1 MTGEPTKRL
10 TREDWLS
17 WTLSNIAH
25 KGQLQIRIYRLAKSL
40 GVTEGSFYWH
50 FKNRD
55 DFLAALVDYWVD
67 NYTEIVVETVN
78 RVRGDASTRLLALQE
93 LVVRE
98 SLSDYDFT
106 MQALAIQEPVVAPAI
121 AKVYKRRI
129 EYVGS
134 LFAEMGFCG
143 LQLEM
148 RTQAFVAYMSF
159 EPRLAVKK
167 SKKKRLEFIREAH
180 AFFTRP

>member
-1 MTGEPTKRL
+1 MAGKREKRL
-10 TREDWLS
+10 SREDWLS
-17 WTLSNIAH
+17 WTLSEVVH
-25 KGQLQIRIYRLAKSL
+25 KGKLPIRIYRLAKSL

-55 DFLAALVDYWVD
+55 DFLAALVDFWAD
-67 NYTEIVVETVN
+67 MSTEIVVDTVN
-78 RVRGDASTRLLALQE
+78 QVRGDASVRLLALQE

-98 SLSDYDFT
+98 NLGEYDYA

-129 EYVGS
+129 DYVGS
-134 LFAEMGFCG
+134 LFAEMGFRG

-148 RTQAFVAYMSF
+148 RVKTFAAFMSL
-159 EPRLAVKK
+159 EHGLSGKK
-167 SKKKRLEFIREAH
+167 SKKKRLELIRAMH